1 MESTMIHKKINITV
15 NCTMKKIGLLLLLS
29 FLQLNI
35 NAQEANESIRDSV
48 FLKNGNIISGTI
60 LNPGSE
66 NNIQIRTGGSSVLYV
81 SQSQIDRIAIHTKAP
96 EYTKNSENSN
106 SVFETLDNDKYFLSV
121 WGGLAAPG
129 GTFASVNQQYSGFA
143 KAGWMLQANGGV
155 RVKENVFWSSNIA
168 YTSNAFK
175 EASFAQLMSNV
186 YQAEVTYTQ
195 ISSWDALHLNS
206 GITWNSELDNDFQLF
221 AEAHLGLIRA
231 KSPSYLFTTREINGS
246 SIIISTYSSES
257 EFSNAFSISL
267 GAGIIYKNT
276 FALSLTM
283 LNSRLNFDYG
293 TDTLFQPYRIFGL
306 QMGYF
311 ILHKKR

>member
-1 MESTMIHKKINITV
+1 LILEITYV
-15 NCTMKKIGLLLLLS
+15 PRKNNFKQIAGFLFLSLLQFS
-29 FLQLNI
+29 I
-35 NAQEANESIRDSV
+35 NAQETDESMRDSV
-48 FLKNGNIISGTI
+48 FLKNGNIISGTV

-66 NNIQIRTGGSSVLYV
+66 SNIQVRTGGSSVLYV
-81 SQSQIDRIAIHTKAP
+81 SQSQIERIAIHTKAP
-96 EYTKNSENSN
+96 IFSKNSENSN
-106 SVFETLDNDKYFLSV
+106 SVFESLDNDKYFLSV

-168 YTSNAFK
+168 YSSNAFK
-175 EASFAQLMSNV
+175 EASFAQLMSNQL
-186 YQAEVTYTQ
+186 QAEVTFIQ
-195 ISSWDALHLNS
+195 ISSWDAFHINS
-206 GITWNSELDNDFQLF
+206 GITWNSELDSDFQLF
-221 AEAHLGLIRA
+221 AEAHLGLTRV
-231 KSPSYLFTTREINGS
+231 KSPSYLSTTREINGS
-246 SIIISTYSSES
+246 IVTITTYSSNS
-257 EFSNAFSISL
+257 ETANALAISL
-267 GAGIIYKNT
+267 GAGIIYKNQ

-293 TDTLFQPYRIFGL
+293 METLFQPYRVFGL

>member
-1 MESTMIHKKINITV
+1 MHRKNSFKKIAGFIF
-15 NCTMKKIGLLLLLS
+15 LS
-29 FLQLNI
+29 LLQLII
-35 NAQEANESIRDSV
+35 NAQETDESIRDSV

-81 SQSQIDRIAIHTKAP
+81 SQNQIARIAIHTIAP
-96 EYTKNSENSN
+96 INSKNSENSN
-106 SVFETLDNDKYFLSV
+106 SVFESLDNDQYFISV

-143 KAGWMLQANGGV
+143 KAGWMFQANGGV

-168 YTSNAFK
+168 YSSNAFK
-175 EASFAQLMSNV
+175 ETSFAQLMSTQ

-206 GITWNSELDNDFQLF
+206 GITWNSEIDGDFQLF
-221 AEAHLGLIRA
+221 AEAHLGLIRV

-246 SIIISTYSSES
+246 NIIITSYSLNSETA
-257 EFSNAFSISL
+257 NALAISL
-267 GAGIIYKNT
+267 GAGILYKNQ

-293 TDTLFQPYRIFGL
+293 TDTLFQPYRLFGL

>member
-1 MESTMIHKKINITV
+1 MILEITYVPRKKNFKQIAGFIFLT
-15 NCTMKKIGLLLLLS
+15 L
-29 FLQLNI
+29 LQLSI
-35 NAQEANESIRDSV
+35 YAQETEESIRDSV

-66 NNIQIRTGGSSVLYV
+66 SNIQIRTGGSSVLYV
-81 SQSQIDRIAIHTKAP
+81 SQSQINRIAIHTKTP
-96 EYTKNSENSN
+96 TYSKYSGNSN
-106 SVFETLDNDKYFLSV
+106 MEFPSLDNDQYFLSV

-143 KAGWMLQANGGV
+143 KAGWMLQASGGV

-168 YTSNAFK
+168 YSSNAFK
-175 EASFAQLMSNV
+175 EVSFAQLMSSQL
-186 YQAEVTYTQ
+186 QAEVTFTQ
-195 ISSWDALHLNS
+195 ISSWDAFHINS

-231 KSPSYLFTTREINGS
+231 KSPSYLFNTREINGS
-246 SIIISTYSSES
+246 NVIITSYSLNSETA
-257 EFSNAFSISL
+257 NALAISL

-283 LNSRLNFDYG
+283 LNSRLNFKYG
-293 TDTLFQPYRIFGL
+293 TDTLFQPYRVFGL
-306 QMGYF
+306 QLGYF

>member
-1 MESTMIHKKINITV
+1 MIRKNSFKKIAGFLFST
-15 NCTMKKIGLLLLLS
+15 L
-29 FLQLNI
+29 LQLSV
-35 NAQEANESIRDSV
+35 NAQEADESIRDSV
-48 FLKNGNIISGTI
+48 FLKNGNIISGTV

-81 SQSQIDRIAIHTKAP
+81 SQSQIERIAIHTKAP
-96 EYTKNSENSN
+96 INSKNSVNSN
-106 SVFETLDNDKYFLSV
+106 SVFESLDNDQYFLSF
-121 WGGLAAPG
+121 WGGLAAPI

-143 KAGWMLQANGGV
+143 KAGWMLQASGSL

-168 YTSNAFK
+168 YSSNGFK
-175 EASFAQLMSNV
+175 ENSFAQLTSN
-186 YQAEVTYTQ
+186 QLNAEVTFTQ
-195 ISSWDALHLNS
+195 ISSWDAFHINS
-206 GITWNSELDNDFQLF
+206 GITWNSELDSDFQLF

-246 SIIISTYSSES
+246 IVTITSYSLNSEI
-257 EFSNAFSISL
+257 SNALAISL
-267 GAGIIYKNT
+267 GAGIIYKNKL
-276 FALSLTM
+276 ALGLTM

-293 TDTLFQPYRIFGL
+293 TETLFQPYRLFGL

>member
-1 MESTMIHKKINITV
+1 MTRINSFKKIAGFLFST
-15 NCTMKKIGLLLLLS
+15 LLQISL
-29 FLQLNI
+29 

-81 SQSQIDRIAIHTKAP
+81 SQSQIERIAIHTKAP
-96 EYTKNSENSN
+96 INSKNSVNSN
-106 SVFETLDNDKYFLSV
+106 SVFESLDNDQYFISV
-121 WGGLAAPG
+121 WGGLAAPI

-143 KAGWMLQANGGV
+143 KAGWMLQASGSL

-168 YTSNAFK
+168 YSSNGFK
-175 EASFAQLMSNV
+175 EKSFAQLMSN
-186 YQAEVTYTQ
+186 QSNAEVTFTQ
-195 ISSWDALHLNS
+195 ISSWDAFHINS
-206 GITWNSELDNDFQLF
+206 GITWNSEVDADFQLF
-221 AEAHLGLIRA
+221 AEAHLGLIRV

-246 SIIISTYSSES
+246 FVTITSYSLNSEI
-257 EFSNAFSISL
+257 SNAFSISL

-293 TDTLFQPYRIFGL
+293 TNTLFQPYRVLGM

>member
-1 MESTMIHKKINITV
+1 MTRINSFKKIAGFLFST
-15 NCTMKKIGLLLLLS
+15 L
-29 FLQLNI
+29 LQLSL
-35 NAQEANESIRDSV
+35 NAQEADESIRDSV

-81 SQSQIDRIAIHTKAP
+81 SQNQIERIAIHTKAP
-96 EYTKNSENSN
+96 INSKNSVNSN
-106 SVFETLDNDKYFLSV
+106 SVFERLDNDQYFLSV
-121 WGGLAAPG
+121 WGGLAAPV

-143 KAGWMLQANGGV
+143 KAGWMLQASGSL

-168 YTSNAFK
+168 YSSNGFK
-175 EASFAQLMSNV
+175 EKSFAQLMSN
-186 YQAEVTYTQ
+186 QSNAEVTFTQ
-195 ISSWDALHLNS
+195 ISSWDAFHINS
-206 GITWNSELDNDFQLF
+206 GITWNSEVDADFQLF
-221 AEAHLGLIRA
+221 AEAHLGLIRV
-231 KSPSYLFTTREINGS
+231 KSPSYLITTREINGNIVTITTKS
-246 SIIISTYSSES
+246 LNSETA
-257 EFSNAFSISL
+257 NALAISL

-293 TDTLFQPYRIFGL
+293 MDNLFQPYRLLGL
-306 QMGYF
+306 QLGYF

>member
-1 MESTMIHKKINITV
+1 MTRINSFKKFA
-15 NCTMKKIGLLLLLS
+15 GFLLLTL
-29 FLQLNI
+29 LQLSI
-35 NAQEANESIRDSV
+35 NAQEAEETIRDSV

-81 SQSQIDRIAIHTKAP
+81 SQSQIERIAIHTKAP
-96 EYTKNSENSN
+96 SNSKYSVNSN
-106 SVFETLDNDKYFLSV
+106 IGYESLDDDQYFFSV
-121 WGGLAAPG
+121 WGGLAAPI

-143 KAGWMLQANGGV
+143 KAGWMLQASGSL

-168 YTSNAFK
+168 YSSNGFK
-175 EASFAQLMSNV
+175 EKSFAQLTSN
-186 YQAEVTYTQ
+186 QLNAEVTFTQ
-195 ISSWDALHLNS
+195 ISSWDAFHINS
-206 GITWNSELDNDFQLF
+206 GITWNSEVDADFQLF
-221 AEAHLGLIRA
+221 AEAHLGLIRV

-246 SIIISTYSSES
+246 FVTITSYSLNSETA
-257 EFSNAFSISL
+257 NALALSL

-293 TDTLFQPYRIFGL
+293 TNTLFQPYRVFRL
-306 QMGYF
+306 QIGYF

>member
-1 MESTMIHKKINITV
+1 VLRINCLIKIALFLT
-15 NCTMKKIGLLLLLS
+15 L
-29 FLQLNI
+29 LQLSV
-35 NAQEANESIRDSV
+35 NAQEADESIRDSV

-66 NNIQIRTGGSSVLYV
+66 SNIQIRTGGSSVLYV

-96 EYTKNSENSN
+96 IYSKNSVNSN
-106 SVFETLDNDKYFLSV
+106 MEFQSLDNDQYFFSV

-129 GTFASVNQQYSGFA
+129 GTFASVDQQYSGFA
-143 KAGWMLQANGGV
+143 KAGWMLQASGGV

-168 YTSNAFK
+168 YSSNAFK
-175 EASFAQLMSNV
+175 ETSFAQLMSTQ

-206 GITWNSELDNDFQLF
+206 GITWNSELDSDIQLF

-231 KSPSYLFTTREINGS
+231 KSPSYLFNTREFNGS
-246 SIIISTYSSES
+246 NIIITQYSLNSETA
-257 EFSNAFSISL
+257 NALAISL
-267 GAGIIYKNT
+267 GAGILYKNT

-283 LNSRLNFDYG
+283 INSRLNFDYG
-293 TDTLFQPYRIFGL
+293 TDTLFQPYRLFGL